1 MDPAP
6 NLALNPAVQQLLDRQ
21 TIADLIQRYSRTLDW
36 LDDAGQAS
44 CYWPDAGIDYGFFTG
59 TAAEF
64 LPVVMAIER
73 ASQRRWHL
81 LSGLQ
86 ISFHDADH
94 ASGECYGIATGVRET
109 DGVWAGTMYG
119 GRYLDEFERRGGEW
133 RIAARRYAMDWR
145 VPLPDQPGG
154 VPDPKF
160 PLPILEIVAS
170 GHPLY
175 RAM

>member
-1 MDPAP
+1 MVDGTGVMDPA
-6 NLALNPAVQQLLDRQ
+6 LQQLLDRQ

-109 DGVWAGTMYG
+109 DGGWAGTMYG